1 MALYKNEEKKVPN
14 SLLITFYW
22 EEENFVGEKSLG

>member
-1 MALYKNEEKKVPN
+1 MKKKVPN

-22 EEENFVGEKSLG
+22 EEENFVGKRVLGEVAK